1 MMSVRRTLGEDWGA
15 GMNPNPRPGD
25 FVGVSDEDLGLL
37 FPELPSSAPSQPI
50 VEPADGDPPS
60 VEMFQQIING
70 LPEQIALLDANWNIL
85 AVNAAWTKTAAQY
98 GYVDLLPGTNY
109 LKFCQT
115 KSAEGHTPAGLVVDG
130 IGQIETGQT
139 DNHRFVYH
147 GRERWSGH
155 AFQLCIKRLQIAGR
169 NFATVTRYDVSEL
182 AQLRQLREG
191 FSHSLMEGQAQER
204 RRFARELHDS
214 TMQLLAGLG
223 LAMGQLKRASKPDA
237 TVDIVAEMEQLLG
250 EAQRELRSISYLA
263 HPPLL
268 KEMGLADALRALVEG
283 FARRTGLRISLH
295 MDADLVVQWR
305 TAEVVLYRVVQE
317 ALSNI
322 HRHAHATD
330 AAVTLIARKAMVHAV
345 IIDNGIGMPTPI
357 RHGVGLPGMR
367 ARLNELGGR
376 LTVRPALPGTMLI
389 ASLSL
394 QPCLRA
400 VGDLSIA
407 G

>member
-1 MMSVRRTLGEDWGA
+1 MSVRRTFGEDWGA
-15 GMNPNPRPGD
+15 SMNLNPRPGERPSV
-25 FVGVSDEDLGLL
+25 FDEDLGLL
-37 FPELPSSAPSQPI
+37 FPELASLAPNQPI
-50 VEPADGDPPS
+50 FEPADTEPAS

-70 LPEQIALLDANWNIL
+70 LPEQIALLDADWKIL
-85 AVNAAWTKTAAQY
+85 AVNVAWTKTAAQY
-98 GYVDLLPGTNY
+98 GYGDLLPGANY
-109 LKFCQT
+109 LQFCRS

-130 IGQIETGQT
+130 IAQIESGQT
-139 DNHRFVYH
+139 DSHRFVYH

-155 AFQLCIKRLQIAGR
+155 AFQLCIKRLQISGR
-169 NFATVTRYDVSEL
+169 IFATVTRYDVSEL

-191 FSHSLMEGQAQER
+191 FSHSLMESQDQER

-268 KEMGLADALRALVEG
+268 KEMGLADALRALAEG
-283 FARRTGLRISLH
+283 FARRTGLRISFH
-295 MDADLVVQWR
+295 MGDDLVVHWR

-317 ALSNI
+317 ALSNV

-330 AAVTLIARKAMVHAV
+330 AAVTLVARKDMVHAV

-376 LTVRPALPGTMLI
+376 LTVRPASPGTMLI

-394 QPCLRA
+394 RPCLRA
-400 VGDLSIA
+400 VGDLSLH

>member
-1 MMSVRRTLGEDWGA
+1 
-15 GMNPNPRPGD
+15 
-25 FVGVSDEDLGLL
+25 
-37 FPELPSSAPSQPI
+37 
-50 VEPADGDPPS
+50 
-60 VEMFQQIING
+60 
-70 LPEQIALLDANWNIL
+70 
-85 AVNAAWTKTAAQY
+85 
-98 GYVDLLPGTNY
+98 
-109 LKFCQT
+109 
-115 KSAEGHTPAGLVVDG
+115 
-130 IGQIETGQT
+130 
-139 DNHRFVYH
+139 
-147 GRERWSGH
+147 
-155 AFQLCIKRLQIAGR
+155 
-169 NFATVTRYDVSEL
+169 
-182 AQLRQLREG
+182 
-191 FSHSLMEGQAQER
+191 
-204 RRFARELHDS
+204 
-214 TMQLLAGLG
+214 MQLLAGLG

-330 AAVTLIARKAMVHAV
+330 ATVTLIARKAMVHAV

-367 ARLNELGGR
+367 ARLHELGGR